1 MENWNE
7 LLTSHSNY
15 QDLFTAAIQG
25 NDEQLRLHLQGG
37 IDPNFQPQDTNALF
51 KAIRAGQLTSVK
63 ILIQSGADPCI
74 KELSTG
80 MTGQELAHY
89 EGQNEIEDY
98 INMMIRYM

>member
-7 LLTSHSNY
+7 LVTSHGNY
-15 QDLFTAAIQG
+15 QDLCNAAIQG
-25 NDEQLRLHLQGG
+25 NDEQLRLHLRGG

-63 ILIQSGADPCI
+63 VLIQSGADPCI
-74 KELSTG
+74 KEVSTG
-80 MTGQELAHY
+80 MTAQEVARH

-98 INMMIRYM
+98 ITMMIRYM